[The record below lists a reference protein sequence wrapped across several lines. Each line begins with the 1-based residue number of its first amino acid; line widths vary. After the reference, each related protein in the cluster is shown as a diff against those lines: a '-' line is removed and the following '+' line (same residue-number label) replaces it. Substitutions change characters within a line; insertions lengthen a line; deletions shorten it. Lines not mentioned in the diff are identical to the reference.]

1 MLGLSVTFFPKHKFT
16 NYSKYNKTNN
26 KTNNKTTY
34 ITKKRKLSSII
45 EVPDRQDTNIKNIKI
60 KETVIVPSELK
71 SQSEPLNHIYLS
83 EIKNIRKE
91 NDTLQKENNTLQ
103 KENDTLQK
111 ENDTLQKENDTLR
124 KENDTLRKENDT
136 LRNIV
141 NIYQTNYI
149 HQ

>member
-16 NYSKYNKTNN
+16 NYSKYNKT
-26 KTNNKTTY
+26 TY
-34 ITKKRKLSSII
+34 INKKAKKRKLSSII
-45 EVPDRQDTNIKNIKI
+45 EVPDRQDINVKNIKI
-60 KETVIVPSELK
+60 KETVIVPSVILV
-71 SQSEPLNHIYLS
+71 QSEPINHIYLS
-83 EIKNIRKE
+83 EIKNI
-91 NDTLQKENNTLQ
+91 Q

-124 KENDTLRKENDT
+124 NM
-136 LRNIV
+136 I

>member
-1 MLGLSVTFFPKHKFT
+1 MLGLSVTFFPKHNFT
-16 NYSKYNKTNN
+16 NYSKYN

-45 EVPDRQDTNIKNIKI
+45 EVPDRQYTNVKNIKI

-71 SQSEPLNHIYLS
+71 PQSEPLNHIYLS

-91 NDTLQKENNTLQ
+91 NDTLQKEN
-103 KENDTLQK
+103 DTFRK

-124 KENDTLRKENDT
+124 KENDILRKENDILRKENDT

>member
-16 NYSKYNKTNN
+16 NCS
-26 KTNNKTTY
+26 KTTY
-34 ITKKRKLSSII
+34 INKSNNKAKKRKLSYII
-45 EVPDRQDTNIKNIKI
+45 KVPDRQDIDIKNI
-60 KETVIVPSELK
+60 
-71 SQSEPLNHIYLS
+71 Q
-83 EIKNIRKE
+83 KE
-91 NDTLQKENNTLQ
+91 NDTLQKENDTLQIKNIQKENDTLQKENDTLQKENDTFQ

-124 KENDTLRKENDT
+124 DM
-136 LRNIV
+136 I